1 MEDERAR
8 CVMKEMI
15 VHAFQQAHENFARM
29 LAEFLPRFLVMLII
43 IAIGWLF
50 AYVLKFL
57 VRAILR
63 ISRVDK
69 VAEQA
74 GASRLLRKAD
84 LPAMTELLSRA
95 IFWIVW
101 LGFIMVGISVLG
113 IVSLQQQIA
122 SLIGLLPQ
130 IFVAF
135 LILFVGMLAANFFS
149 RAALLAVVNA
159 GLPSPRVF
167 SETIRVVIVL
177 LTVSMALEQVGLGRE
192 TILIAF
198 SIVFGALM
206 LGLAIAFG
214 FGGRHL
220 ARRILEKRFSGNE
233 KHRED
238 ELSPL

>member
-1 MEDERAR
+1 
-8 CVMKEMI
+8 MKEMI

-69 VAEQA
+69 VSEQA
-74 GASRLLRKAD
+74 GASRLLRKAE

-159 GLPSPRVF
+159 GLPSPKVF

-177 LTVSMALEQVGLGRE
+177 LTVSMALEQVGLGKE

-198 SIVFGALM
+198 SILFGALM

-220 ARRILEKRFSGNE
+220 ARRILEKRFLGNE
-233 KHRED
+233 KHRDD
-238 ELSPL
+238 EPSPL

>member
-1 MEDERAR
+1 
-8 CVMKEMI
+8 MKEMI

-63 ISRVDK
+63 ISRVDS
-69 VAEQA
+69 VSEQA

-192 TILIAF
+192 SILIAF